1 MVSVMHG
8 YFGTETFEPLLYIR
22 NGRKRLDKIKMT
34 IKDLTVILIS
44 FSLVVHARPV
54 LYILFFY
61 TENVHCILQGTTF
74 QYREAQRS
82 VNVIKFD

>member
-22 NGRKRLDKIKMT
+22 NGRKRLDTIKMT

-44 FSLVVHARPV
+44 FSLILLYMLARC
-54 LYILFFY
+54 YIFCFS
-61 TENVHCILQGTTF
+61 ILKMFTA
-74 QYREAQRS
+74 YCREQHFNTVKLS
-82 VNVIKFD
+82 DQLM